1 MAPPDSP
8 PVLASLFHL
17 DGSGLPCMLTSLM
30 DLERVVDFSV
40 CSVFHSLFGQRGSF
54 QASYKWNWKPES
66 NPLILITSKLLKYL
80 CPHLLVATY
89 FHIYSP
95 WCQCDHRKTA
105 LLVWR
110 SQPCSLHPNYCC
122 CPRGLSPSRVTPSKW
137 KMGAD
142 TDANPSGACSRK
154 VTAGALCPL
163 NLTQRHLID
172 ITLLFRIPAVRFMFS
187 PSSSALLGHAWGGW
201 KGRPRSSKSNSGG
214 WQIKRWFQGNMATT
228 VMDLGTVLGTAGVY
242 GRAVG

>member
-1 MAPPDSP
+1 MDSP

-40 CSVFHSLFGQRGSF
+40 CSVFHSLFRQRGSF
-54 QASYKWNWKPES
+54 QASYKWNLKPES
-66 NPLILITSKLLKYL
+66 NPLILITSKLLQYV
-80 CPHLLVATY
+80 CPHLLAATY

-110 SQPCSLHPNYCC
+110 LQHCRCDPEVKTLQPPPYYCC
-122 CPRGLSPSRVTPSKW
+122 CPRGLPPSRVAPRQW

-142 TDANPSGACSRK
+142 TDTNPSGACSRK
-154 VTAGALCPL
+154 VTAGGLCPL

-172 ITLLFRIPAVRFMFS
+172 ITLLFRIPAVRF
-187 PSSSALLGHAWGGW
+187 
-201 KGRPRSSKSNSGG
+201 
-214 WQIKRWFQGNMATT
+214 
-228 VMDLGTVLGTAGVY
+228 V
-242 GRAVG
+242 